1 LKAFDSR
8 YQIPSRKYFSQT
20 ALPSLYSTTKEKV
33 TGELKQVKFFS
44 ATTDMWSSVGLKPY
58 MSYTVHFIDSHWS
71 LRTRCLQTHFFP
83 ESHTGQNIA
92 EAMKSALEAWDLKA
106 ENQVCLTT
114 DNGSNIVKA
123 ASDLEWL
130 RLSCFGHNLH
140 LAITK
145 ALNGDQRCVRVLGI
159 CRKIV
164 SAFSQSWKRKQE
176 LTKAQLNLGIDQK
189 CLVSDCPTRWGSMG
203 KMVSRILH
211 QKEAIR
217 LALSA
222 DWSTSHLTP
231 TWQDIDVLES
241 IDKAL
246 SPLHE
251 LTDALSGEKY
261 VTVLAVIP
269 IIELIKSKILKV
281 DSAADSQLTQSL
293 KNLINDDLSQRY
305 TDDKVISL
313 LDITSVLDPRFKVQY
328 VNKVD
333 DVLARVKEEGA
344 NIVRQ
349 SQEQQHQSLQCT
361 QTAVNVT
368 ELSEPPR
375 KKKNLGTLF
384 KVYED
389 EEEESRLISPEQ
401 IFNAELERYLS
412 IPKLDKEEEI
422 LPWWKIN
429 SSHYPHI
436 SKLAQQYLCVCAT
449 SSASERLFSTSGNI
463 VTPSRSSL
471 KPDKVNML
479 TFLTKNL

>member
-1 LKAFDSR
+1 
-8 YQIPSRKYFSQT
+8 
-20 ALPSLYSTTKEKV
+20 
-33 TGELKQVKFFS
+33 
-44 ATTDMWSSVGLKPY
+44 M
-58 MSYTVHFIDSHWS
+58 
-71 LRTRCLQTHFFP
+71 
-83 ESHTGQNIA
+83 
-92 EAMKSALEAWDLKA
+92 
-106 ENQVCLTT
+106 
-114 DNGSNIVKA
+114 
-123 ASDLEWL
+123 
-130 RLSCFGHNLH
+130 
-140 LAITK
+140 
-145 ALNGDQRCVRVLGI
+145 
-159 CRKIV
+159 
-164 SAFSQSWKRKQE
+164 
-176 LTKAQLNLGIDQK
+176 
-189 CLVSDCPTRWGSMG
+189 
-203 KMVSRILH
+203 
-211 QKEAIR
+211 
-217 LALSA
+217 
-222 DWSTSHLTP
+222 
-231 TWQDIDVLES
+231 
-241 IDKAL
+241 
-246 SPLHE
+246 
-251 LTDALSGEKY
+251 
-261 VTVLAVIP
+261 
-269 IIELIKSKILKV
+269 
-281 DSAADSQLTQSL
+281 

-333 DVLARVKEEGA
+333 NVLARVKEEGA